1 MGGAVGGG
9 GGVAVGGGE
18 GEVNNLMCL
27 PFESGISFHV
37 STLHF
42 ADCVLEIII
51 IIRRR
56 RRRRRKQKRGNH
68 DC

>member
-1 MGGAVGGG
+1 MAFGGG

-18 GEVNNLMCL
+18 GEVNHLMCL
-27 PFESGISFHV
+27 PFESVISFHV

-51 IIRRR
+51 IRRR
-56 RRRRRKQKRGNH
+56 RRRRRRQKRGNH